1 MLTQCILNEMLSY
14 NLFYFI
20 FKSQDKVVQ
29 LVIRVLTAFKASDI
43 EKGVNALDSQTL
55 DILMKYIYRGFEFP
69 SEGSS
74 AALLSWHEKVIHAQ
88 NNVNLNGKTYIEC
101 RI

>member
-1 MLTQCILNEMLSY
+1 
-14 NLFYFI
+14 
-20 FKSQDKVVQ
+20 
-29 LVIRVLTAFKASDI
+29 
-43 EKGVNALDSQTL
+43 
-55 DILMKYIYRGFEFP
+55 MKYIYRGFEFP

-88 NNVNLNGKTYIEC
+88 NNVNLNGKTYVEY

>member
-1 MLTQCILNEMLSY
+1 MKCYLSI
-14 NLFYFI
+14 YFI
-20 FKSQDKVVQ
+20 FFKSQDKVVQ
-29 LVIRVLTAFKASDI
+29 LVVRVLTAFKASDI

-74 AALLSWHEKVIHAQ
+74 AALLSWHEKVIHA
-88 NNVNLNGKTYIEC
+88 
-101 RI
+101 